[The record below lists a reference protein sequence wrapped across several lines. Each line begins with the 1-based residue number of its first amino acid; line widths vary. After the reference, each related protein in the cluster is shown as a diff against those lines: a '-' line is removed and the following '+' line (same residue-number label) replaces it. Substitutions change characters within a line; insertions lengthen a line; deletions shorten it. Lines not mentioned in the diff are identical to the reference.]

1 MAHLVIPEP
10 VQLQRLL
17 AEAGNAQARHIHHQ
31 HQSMPISGKDD
42 AH

>member
-17 AEAGNAQARHIHHQ
+17 AKNSNAQARHIHHQ
-31 HQSMPISGKDD
+31 HQSAPIPGKDD